1 MNLLFAP
8 LLSALRMLLAGM
20 LCWIAPV
27 SAAEV
32 DQFTLPP
39 DQPASLT
46 DSAPVLAAEI
56 NRRMQQA
63 VQQAN
68 APYVRQHAK
77 SSPRWWQPGCDETRL
92 YNALTDALAGSVIG
106 HVETFAEESPAI
118 QRRRVPLADSIYRD
132 FFWQASPT
140 LVFSERM
147 AAVIRVQDVEIGTDK
162 LGHFFAEGYSY
173 FVSTDQLRKS
183 IESGLLFGEW
193 SESVYFGAQTTGVF
207 SFADLTANFQG
218 LRFWNRVLAR
228 HPDLLTGRTPTPY
241 VQCRK
246 QQWVLARAF
255 SWDDYIDNGWN
266 EAINC
271 VVLGNEDLL
280 QRIQTQGL
288 RCLIDQLPTEKYGQ
302 WQPRL
307 LNLYGHRVLP
317 LYLQPEVILAQ
328 RVALKDVDVSVE
340 TLDYIAE
347 LRARLDDWRR
357 ASAAALREIGSVP

>member
-1 MNLLFAP
+1 MKWLLP
-8 LLSALRMLLAGM
+8 LW
-20 LCWIAPV
+20 LCWILPAT
-27 SAAEV
+27 AAEV

-39 DQPASLT
+39 DQPATLA
-46 DSAPVLAAEI
+46 DSAPELAAEI

-63 VQQAN
+63 VQKAN

-77 SSPRWWQPGCDETRL
+77 SSPRWWQPGCNETRL

-118 QRRRVPLADSIYRD
+118 QRRRVPLAESIYRD

-147 AAVIRVQDVEIGTDK
+147 AAVIRLQNVEIGTDK
-162 LGHFFAEGYSY
+162 LGHFFSEGYSY
-173 FVSTDQLRKS
+173 FVSTDQLRKN

-218 LRFWNRVLAR
+218 LRFWNRVLAQ
-228 HPDLLTGRTPTPY
+228 HPDLLTGKAPQPY
-241 VQCRK
+241 VQCQN
-246 QQWVLARAF
+246 QQWVVVQDFR
-255 SWDDYIDNGWN
+255 WDDYIDNGWN
-266 EAINC
+266 EAVNC

-280 QRIQTQGL
+280 QRIQAQGL
-288 RCLIDQLPTEKYGQ
+288 RCQSEKLPVGKYGQ

-307 LNLYGHRVLP
+307 LNLYGHRVMP
-317 LYLQPEVILAQ
+317 AYLQPEVILEK
-328 RVALKDVDVSVE
+328 RVALHDVDVSHE

-347 LRARLDDWRR
+347 LRARLDEWRR
-357 ASAAALREIGSVP
+357 ASAAALQNLDPIP